1 MKYRFQ
7 VPGERYRYP
16 IATKLRDCCGFT
28 LIELL
33 VVIAI
38 IAILAAMLLPAL
50 QKAKTQAQAIK
61 CMGNSRQLMLAWV
74 QYTVDNND
82 KLVNNYDVQ
91 DIQTEIANKTYRS
104 WVNNIM
110 SWNFPDFNMTNID
123 GVVKTP
129 FNSYVARNLMVYQC
143 PADRYVSRIQIING
157 LTARPRSYS
166 MSCYMGAYD
175 PTWTSTLNNFYPKYS
190 QYLTLKSIRSPATSF
205 VTLDEHPDSINDGYF
220 DDNSDPNP
228 AVFTEWADLPAS
240 YHAGAGGFSFADGH
254 AEVHMW
260 KSKVCTIRP
269 VTYSPGVYQ
278 NKPFSMD
285 PANAY
290 KDSGWFAA
298 HASTPAQ

>member
-1 MKYRFQ
+1 MRSRFDLPCEPCRNANHFRLG
-7 VPGERYRYP
+7 VRR
-16 IATKLRDCCGFT
+16 GFT

-61 CMGNSRQLMLAWV
+61 CMGNSRQLMLAWM

-82 KLVNNYDVQ
+82 KLVNNYDIQ
-91 DIQTEIANKTYRS
+91 DIETEIANQTYRS
-104 WVNNIM
+104 WVNNVM
-110 SWNFPDFNMTNID
+110 SWNFPDPNMTTVD

-143 PADRYVSRIQIING
+143 PADRYVSKIQIMNG

-166 MSCYMGAYD
+166 MSCYMSAYD
-175 PTWTSTLNNFYPKYS
+175 PTWTFTLNNFYKQYS

-228 AVFTEWADLPAS
+228 AVFTKWADLPAS

-269 VTYSPGVYQ
+269 VMYSPGVYQ
-278 NKPFSMD
+278 NQPFSMD

-290 KDSGWFAA
+290 KDSAWFAA
-298 HASTPAQ
+298 HASTRAQ